1 MCRRRLK
8 KSASKPISSSEDR
21 SGFKFGFPGLLASKL
36 LTSVPVCWSTFVTF
50 CEPGE
55 NCWKASVGRGWT
67 PFARTLWE
75 RGGGAACHPVRAVR
89 SARAEGAEPA
99 ERREEGFIGG
109 EPRRTHL

>member
-8 KSASKPISSSEDR
+8 KSASNPISSSEDV

-55 NCWKASVGRGWT
+55 NCWKASVGRGCT
-67 PFARTLWE
+67 PFAPY
-75 RGGGAACHPVRAVR
+75 A
-89 SARAEGAEPA
+89 
-99 ERREEGFIGG
+99 
-109 EPRRTHL
+109 PRRRNELSQLNCGKKDSSEASHDALTFGYVMCWNL